1 MRSEE
6 RMFAK
11 DASRVWWLLLLTG
24 ILWLLISFIVL
35 RFNYT
40 SVAAVGFLI
49 GAVFLAAGVNEFMM
63 GTAVQGGWRW
73 FHFILGGVFLV
84 GSAWSFFEPFNT
96 FYALASVL
104 GLLLVIMGSFEI
116 TRSIVSK
123 PENELWWLGLIVG
136 ILEILLA
143 FWVSQQYFPA
153 RAELILLWVG
163 FMAMFRGFSQ
173 IGLAFAVRHAG
184 REAEKEAVT
193 A

>member
-11 DASRVWWLLLLTG
+11 EASRVWWLLLLTG
-24 ILWLLISFIVL
+24 VLWLLISFVVL

-49 GAVFLAAGVNEFMM
+49 GALFLGAAVNELMM
-63 GTAVQGGWRW
+63 GMAVAGGWRW
-73 FHFILGGVFLV
+73 FHFILGAVFLI
-84 GSAWSFFEPFNT
+84 GSIWSFINPFDT

-104 GLLLVIMGSFEI
+104 GLLLVLMGSFEI

-136 ILEILLA
+136 ILEVLLA
-143 FWVSQQYFPA
+143 FWVSQRYFPA

-163 FMAMFRGFSQ
+163 FMAMFRGFAQ

-184 REAEKEAVT
+184 REVDREVAA

>member
-1 MRSEE
+1 
-6 RMFAK
+6 MFAK

-49 GAVFLAAGVNEFMM
+49 GAVFLGAGVNEFMM

-84 GSAWSFFEPFNT
+84 GSVWSFFEPFNT

-143 FWVSQQYFPA
+143 FWVSQRYFPA

-184 REAEKEAVT
+184 REAEKEAAT